1 MFTSD
6 RDQQR
11 RFYCEVWKKH
21 RDGAALE
28 PLECQLRDI
37 ILAHPEY
44 QALLEVP
51 DTALA
56 KDYLPE
62 LGETN
67 PFLHMALHLALYE
80 QLATDRP
87 AGIRAIAQQLR
98 LRYPDSHA
106 LEHYMMDCLAEII
119 WQSQRNAA
127 APDEAAY
134 LRCLRRALTA

>member
-6 RDQQR
+6 RDRQR

-21 RDGAALE
+21 RDGAVLE
-28 PLECQLRDI
+28 PLEAQVRDV

-44 QALLEVP
+44 QALLE
-51 DTALA
+51 DADAALGR
-56 KDYLPE
+56 DYLPE

-98 LRYPDSHA
+98 LRHPDPHA
-106 LEHYMMDCLAEII
+106 LEHFMMDCLAEAI
-119 WQSQRNAA
+119 WRSQRDAA
-127 APDEAAY
+127 PPDEAAY
-134 LRCLRRALTA
+134 LRCLRRPLTV